1 MKKQTLHIIYMQN
14 IKILQ
19 MNVYKKRNRLTNI
32 ENKLMLPRGSGS
44 GGGTKKEKRNLHCL
58 INNNPLLK

>member
-1 MKKQTLHIIYMQN
+1 MQN
-14 IKILQ
+14 IKIVQ
-19 MNVYKKRNRLTNI
+19 MNVYKNRNRLTNI